1 MYINLV
7 VVSWWLCLFDGEFRK
22 VVSLRSEETLIEMP
36 SGGKA
41 GVGIPIM

>member
-7 VVSWWLCLFDGEFRK
+7 VVWWLCLFDGESRK
-22 VVSLRSEETLIEMP
+22 AVSLRSEETLIEMP

-41 GVGIPIM
+41 EVGIPIM